1 MKSSSKLLLACLLT
15 CLSPALLA
23 EGTPAAPAAP
33 APTAAPAAS
42 PAESPPPGLP
52 SPQPIPGHTQ
62 GAPTAAG
69 KPIVPPPATA
79 QGETPIPAPPELDAK
94 GYLLIDFNTG
104 AALAQA
110 RADERL
116 EPASLTKIMTGY
128 TIYRALAAGRVNL
141 NDQVPISENAW
152 RTGGSKMFVEVGKQ
166 VRMEDLLKGM
176 IIQSGNDAS
185 VALAEHVAGSEQ
197 SFVDLMNQEAKRLGM
212 TSSHF
217 TNATGLP
224 DPNHYTTARD
234 IARVTTALIREF
246 PQFYVWDGTKEYVY
260 NGIKQENR
268 NRLLWRDPTVDGVK
282 TGFTDN
288 AGYCLVASSKRD
300 GMRLVSVVL
309 GAKSPESRAQASL
322 DLLNYGFRFYESHR
336 LYPAAKPVQTLRVW
350 KGDVEE
356 LPVGPAR
363 DVFATI
369 PRGRYAQLSARMDK
383 APELTAPIPK
393 GTRVGDIVVSL
404 ASQEVARV
412 PLVALQPVAEGGI
425 WQKTK
430 DTVLQ
435 WF

>member
-15 CLSPALLA
+15 CLTPALWA
-23 EGTPAAPAAP
+23 AGTPTAPAA
-33 APTAAPAAS
+33 ATQ
-42 PAESPPPGLP
+42 AESPPTAMP
-52 SPQPIPGHTQ
+52 TT
-62 GAPTAAG
+62 TAAAATAG
-69 KPIVPPPATA
+69 TQVAPPPGTA
-79 QGETPIPAPPELDAK
+79 MGDAPVPAPPELEAK
-94 GYLLIDFNTG
+94 GYLLVDFNTG
-104 AALAQA
+104 ATLAEA

-128 TIYRALAAGRVNL
+128 VIYRALAAGRVSL
-141 NDQVPISENAW
+141 TDQVLISENAW
-152 RTGGSKMFVEVGKQ
+152 KTGGSKMFVEVGKL
-166 VRMEDLLKGM
+166 VGMEDLLKGM

-197 SFVDLMNQEAKRLGM
+197 TFADLMNQEAKRLGM
-212 TSSHF
+212 NSSHF

-234 IARVTTALIREF
+234 IAKVTAALIREF
-246 PQFYVWDGTKEYVY
+246 PQYYVWDGTKEYVY
-260 NGIKQENR
+260 NGIKQQNR

-282 TGFTDN
+282 TGYTEN

-309 GAKSPESRAQASL
+309 GAKSPEARAQASL
-322 DLLNYGFRFYESHR
+322 ELLNYGFRFYESHR

-363 DVFATI
+363 DVYATI
-369 PRGRYAQLSARMDK
+369 PRGRYGQLSARMDK
-383 APELTAPIPK
+383 APELIAPIAQ
-393 GTRVGDIVVSL
+393 GARVGDIVVSL
-404 ASQEVARV
+404 GAQEVVRV
-412 PLVALQPVAEGGI
+412 PLVALRPVAEGGL
-425 WQKTK
+425 WQKAK

>member
-15 CLSPALLA
+15 YLAPALWAA
-23 EGTPAAPAAP
+23 ETPAVAAPPPAAIQGESPPPALPAAPAAP
-33 APTAAPAAS
+33 STTSAQVA
-42 PAESPPPGLP
+42 PPPG
-52 SPQPIPGHTQ
+52 
-62 GAPTAAG
+62 TAMG
-69 KPIVPPPATA
+69 EA
-79 QGETPIPAPPELDAK
+79 QVPAPPELEAK

-104 AALAQA
+104 ATLAEA

-128 TIYRALAAGRVNL
+128 TIYRALAAGRVHL
-141 NDQVPISENAW
+141 TDQVLISENAW
-152 RTGGSKMFVEVGKQ
+152 KTGGSKMFVEVGKQ
-166 VRMEDLLKGM
+166 VAMEDLLKGM

-197 SFVDLMNQEAKRLGM
+197 TFADLMNQEAKRLGM
-212 TSSHF
+212 NGSHF

-234 IARVTTALIREF
+234 IAKVTAALIAEF
-246 PQFYVWDGTKEYVY
+246 PQYYVWDGTKEYVY
-260 NGIKQENR
+260 NGIKQQNR
-268 NRLLWRDPTVDGVK
+268 NRLLWRDPSVDGVK
-282 TGFTDN
+282 TGYTEN

-309 GAKSPESRAQASL
+309 GAKSPEARAQASL
-322 DLLNYGFRFYESHR
+322 ELLNYGFRFYESHR
-336 LYPAAKPVQTLRVW
+336 LYPAAKPVQNLRVW
-350 KGDVEE
+350 KGDIEE

-363 DVFATI
+363 DVYATI
-369 PRGRYAQLSARMDK
+369 PRGRYGQLSARMDK
-383 APELTAPIPK
+383 APELIAPIAQ
-393 GTRVGDIVVSL
+393 GSRVGDIVVSL
-404 ASQEVARV
+404 GTKEVVRV
-412 PLVALQPVAEGGI
+412 PLVALQPVGEGGL